1 MQRKVLV
8 IARRELNSYFD
19 SPIAYI
25 VIATFLLTAGWM
37 FFSTLFLMG
46 RADMRS
52 FFAPAPFSPSMLLV
66 ILVPAVT
73 MRLIAEEKKT
83 GTLEL
88 LTTMPVRDS
97 EIVLGKFLA
106 AFALL
111 ASALSPTLVYA
122 VTVASMG
129 QLDWGP
135 VIAGYLGLLMF
146 SMSLLGVGMWCS
158 AITDKQIVAFIVS
171 FIVSAALYFMY
182 WLQFF
187 MPASLAPLVEF
198 LSVSAHLDNMARGV
212 IDSRDVMFYGT
223 LTAAGLMMTTRSLTQ
238 QHA

>member
-83 GTLEL
+83 GTFEL

-111 ASALSPTLVYA
+111 ASALSPTLIYA

-135 VIAGYLGLLMF
+135 VIAGYAGFLLF
-146 SMSLLGVGMWCS
+146 SMSLLAVGMWCS
-158 AITDKQIVAFIVS
+158 AITDKQIVAFIIS

-212 IDSRDVMFYGT
+212 IDSRDVLFYGT